1 MAIIVPILLSY
12 TGAAAGIAGA
22 VGLTAAV
29 GAAAATT
36 IVSAAVSVAFQV
48 SGVNNKINKAA
59 SKVFGEDLVMIAN
72 VAGAVYGAVN
82 GGFDFGSG
90 AEGAAGLTEA
100 GGALSTKA
108 MLDGTNAFGAN
119 SAAGAFDLADGVGA
133 LTTGD
138 FSGTTDSLGNSTYSP
153 GDMNSV
159 ELNSIGPAKGVNLLD
174 STAPVGTD
182 TKAITAATNTSS
194 TAQTGAAAS
203 DAAGAK
209 ASATQN
215 VVTNQDATG
224 TNAAGAKATTGQ
236 QLKAGD
242 ISKGVEPPKTTGS
255 TPATKPGSFFDK
267 LLSNDKAVGEL
278 IKGVGG
284 GISGAANAKAEKDKL
299 DWQKK
304 RYTSTATT
312 RIVQ

>member
-1 MAIIVPILLSY
+1 MAIIVPILVSY
-12 TGAAAGIAGA
+12 GA
-22 VGLTAAV
+22 TALGV
-29 GAAAATT
+29 AATT
-36 IVSAAVSVAFQV
+36 ATMMATAASVVFQV
-48 SGVNNKINKAA
+48 SGLNNKINKAA

-90 AEGAAGLTEA
+90 AEGAAALTEA

-174 STAPVGTD
+174 SSTPVGTD
-182 TKAITAATNTSS
+182 TKAIAEATSTSS
-194 TAQTGAAAS
+194 AAQTGASAPDAS
-203 DAAGAK
+203 VSK
-209 ASATQN
+209 ASA
-215 VVTNQDATG
+215 VQDVASKPNATG
-224 TNAAGAKATTGQ
+224 ANASSGQ
-236 QLKAGD
+236 QLRAGD
-242 ISKGVEPPKTTGS
+242 ISRGVEPPRTTS
-255 TPATKPGSFFDK
+255 TTVTKPGSFFDK
-267 LLSNDKAVGEL
+267 LLSNDKAVGEV
-278 IKGVGG
+278 IKGVGT
-284 GISGAANAKAEKDKL
+284 GIVGAAQSKAEKEKL
-299 DWQKK
+299 AWQKQ
-304 RYTSTATT
+304 RYTATPTT